1 MYKREQNLNILTKNK
16 INLKIN
22 TINVQLTE
30 NYITL
35 KKKTED
41 RYKWKDSPHSRNKR
55 INIVKM
61 SIPPKVNYRFTSISI
76 KFVWNHQNPEWSKQ
90 SCKGTRQL

>member
-61 SIPPKVNYRFTSISI
+61 SIQSKEIYRFKAGIFHRNRVNTSKICMEPT
-76 KFVWNHQNPEWSKQ
+76 K
-90 SCKGTRQL
+90 TL